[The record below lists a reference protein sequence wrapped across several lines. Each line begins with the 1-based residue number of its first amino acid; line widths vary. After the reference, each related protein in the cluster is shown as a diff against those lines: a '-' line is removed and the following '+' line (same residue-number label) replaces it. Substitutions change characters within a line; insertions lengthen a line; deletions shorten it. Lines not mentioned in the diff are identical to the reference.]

1 MRGALG
7 FLTAFGGAAVP
18 DRRSVVWFG
27 PVGALVG
34 LLVGLVWW
42 GAGELW
48 PPLLAAVLAVAV
60 DAALTGMLHLDGLA
74 DSADGLLPPLDRSR
88 RLTVM
93 SDPHAGVFAVVVVA
107 LVLALQVAALATL
120 TPDPWLLAALWAA
133 SRAAMGLTLGV
144 LPYARTAQPLPAALP
159 GDEPAPE
166 TGAGFAPVSGAGSKG
181 GVGAGSSQAKTIG
194 GLASVFVGISPVP
207 SLLVGIAALLLAAVA
222 GGWPAGPAAA
232 AALVAGAAAV
242 VALAHRRLGGFTGDV
257 LGAAGVVGQT
267 CALVV
272 AAAKW

>member
-34 LLVGLVWW
+34 LLVGLAWW

-48 PPLLAAVLAVAV
+48 PPLLAAGLAVAV

-74 DSADGLLPPLDRSR
+74 DSADGLLAPLDRDR
-88 RLTVM
+88 RLAVM
-93 SDPHAGVFAVVVVA
+93 ADPRAGVFAVVVVV
-107 LVLALQVAALATL
+107 LVVGLQVAALAAL
-120 TPDPWLLAALWAA
+120 RPDPLLLAGLWGA
-133 SRAAMGLTLGV
+133 SRAAMGVALTSV
-144 LPYARTAQPLPAALP
+144 PYAR
-159 GDEPAPE
+159 
-166 TGAGFAPVSGAGSKG
+166 AG
-181 GVGAGSSQAKTIG
+181 G
-194 GLASVFVGISPVP
+194 GLASAFAGTSPVP
-207 SLLVGIAALLLAAVA
+207 SLLVGAGALVVAAVA

-232 AALVAGAAAV
+232 AALVVGAGGV
-242 VALAHRRLGGFTGDV
+242 VVLARRRLGGFTGDV

-272 AAAKW
+272 AAAEW